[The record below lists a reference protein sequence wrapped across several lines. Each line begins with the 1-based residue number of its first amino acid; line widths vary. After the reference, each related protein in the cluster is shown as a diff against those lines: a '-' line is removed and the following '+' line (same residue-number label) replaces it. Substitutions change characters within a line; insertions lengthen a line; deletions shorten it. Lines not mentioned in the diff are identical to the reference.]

1 MPTLD
6 VLELEVGGLTLV
18 NLDSSWRFMVTGG
31 VLLLAVI
38 LDSVA
43 RRSRVSHGRA

>member
-1 MPTLD
+1 
-6 VLELEVGGLTLV
+6 
-18 NLDSSWRFMVTGG
+18 MVTGG

-43 RRSRVSHGRA
+43 RRSRASHGTA